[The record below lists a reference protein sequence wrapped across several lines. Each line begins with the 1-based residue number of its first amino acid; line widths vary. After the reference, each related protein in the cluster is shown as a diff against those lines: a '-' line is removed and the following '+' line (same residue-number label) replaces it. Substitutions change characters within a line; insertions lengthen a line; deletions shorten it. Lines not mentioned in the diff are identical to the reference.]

1 MKKRILVKTIKRSTF
16 ISLISLAFM
25 TTAYA
30 NLPSAGFNYGK
41 ASAAYIDQ
49 STSNIRDNIY
59 FGGSF
64 GSSDAGSYCSVTSG
78 CEDKDSSWKGF
89 VGYNINEMFAA
100 EAAYTSIGDL
110 HKEGTSSDISALS
123 LSGVA
128 NLRIND
134 QLNVFGKVGISRWK
148 SENTDGNQSGS
159 GLTYGAGA
167 KVNLNESMKVR
178 AEWERL
184 PSISTS
190 KSEASDID
198 MLSVGIEIATF

>member
-1 MKKRILVKTIKRSTF
+1 MKKRILVTTIKPLHF
-16 ISLISLAFM
+16 IALISLAF
-25 TTAYA
+25 TATAYA
-30 NLPSAGFNYGK
+30 DLPRAGFNYGR
-41 ASAAYIDQ
+41 ASAAYIEQ

-64 GSSDAGSYCSVTSG
+64 GSSEAEDYCSITSG

-89 VGYNINEMFAA
+89 VGYNINEIFAA

-128 NLRIND
+128 TLRVND
-134 QLNVFGKVGISRWK
+134 QFSAFGKIGFSRWK
-148 SENTDGNQSGS
+148 SENTEGNKSGS
-159 GLTYGAGA
+159 GLNYGVGA

-178 AEWERL
+178 VEWERL
-184 PSISTS
+184 PSVSTS
-190 KSEASDID
+190 NSEESDID
-198 MLSVGIEIATF
+198 MLSVGIEMATF

>member
-1 MKKRILVKTIKRSTF
+1 MKKRILATTIKHTLFITLMSFTF
-16 ISLISLAFM
+16 
-25 TTAYA
+25 TAPIYA
-30 NLPSAGFNYGK
+30 DFPRAGFNYGK

-49 STSNIRDNIY
+49 STSNIRENIY

-64 GSSDAGSYCSVTSG
+64 GSSEADSYCSVTSG

-89 VGYNINEMFAA
+89 VGYNINELFAA

-128 NLRIND
+128 NLRVND
-134 QLNVFGKVGISRWK
+134 QLNVFGKVGLSRWK
-148 SENTDGNQSGS
+148 SENTDGNKSGS
-159 GLTYGAGA
+159 GINYGVGA
-167 KVNLNESMKVR
+167 KINLNESMKIR

-184 PSISTS
+184 PSVATS
-190 KSEASDID
+190 NTEESDID